1 VEELHEKE
9 IEDCKLYVR
18 AALKKKD
25 REREK
30 QKETYRYKKSK

>member
-1 VEELHEKE
+1 
-9 IEDCKLYVR
+9 LYVR

-30 QKETYRYKKSK
+30 QKETYRYLRPK